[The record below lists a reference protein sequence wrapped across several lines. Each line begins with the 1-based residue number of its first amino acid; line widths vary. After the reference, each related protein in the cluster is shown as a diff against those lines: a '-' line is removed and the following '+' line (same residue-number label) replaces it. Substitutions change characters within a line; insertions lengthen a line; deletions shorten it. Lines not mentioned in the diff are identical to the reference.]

1 MSELPIRRSHAH
13 TRVVSK
19 SAEEAADHANMDFS
33 AVIAFSLIAVLL
45 ALNVMLRFHEIGVL
59 VTQYNQF

>member
-1 MSELPIRRSHAH
+1 MSEFPIRRPHVR
-13 TRVVSK
+13 TGIVSK
-19 SAEEAADHANMDFS
+19 SAKQAADHANMDLPT
-33 AVIAFSLIAVLL
+33 VIAFSLIAGLL

>member
-1 MSELPIRRSHAH
+1 MSELPIRRP
-13 TRVVSK
+13 RVVTK
-19 SAEEAADHANMDFS
+19 SAEEGADHANMDLP